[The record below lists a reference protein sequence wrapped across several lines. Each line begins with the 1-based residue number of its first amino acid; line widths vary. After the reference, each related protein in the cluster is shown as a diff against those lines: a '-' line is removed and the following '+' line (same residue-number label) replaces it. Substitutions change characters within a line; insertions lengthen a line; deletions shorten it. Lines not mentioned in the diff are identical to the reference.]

1 MYCPKCGQQQPSSDV
16 RFCNRCG
23 LGLTRL
29 SLWLEHADKL
39 IEQPE
44 EASPRVPKKRRKY
57 MRQGAK
63 LMFLSAVLFP
73 FAMILSGIFDTPGPL
88 IIPFTI
94 FLAGLS
100 WTLYSRL
107 FIEDLPQEES
117 ASRIIGSRENR
128 VLSAGGFPGGGL
140 NWSSGR
146 IHTAEIAQPP
156 SVTERTTVLLEKDG
170 KSEA

>member
-23 LGLTRL
+23 LGLTQL

-39 IEQPE
+39 IELPE
-44 EASPRVPKKRRKY
+44 VAPSQVPKKRRKR

-73 FAMILSGIFDTPGPL
+73 FAMMLGVIFDSPGPL
-88 IIPFTI
+88 VIPFTV

-117 ASRIIGSRENR
+117 SSKVIGSRENR
-128 VLSAGGFPGGGL
+128 VLSAGGFPGGGI

-146 IHTAEIAQPP
+146 VHTAEIAQPP
-156 SVTERTTVLLEKDG
+156 SVTERTTVLLEKDRQ
-170 KSEA
+170 SEG

>member
-1 MYCPKCGQQQPSSDV
+1 MYCPKCGQQQPSTDV

-23 LGLTRL
+23 LGLTQL
-29 SLWLEHADKL
+29 SLWLEHADRL
-39 IEQPE
+39 IELPE
-44 EASPRVPKKRRKY
+44 VAPPLVPKKRRKR

-73 FAMILSGIFDTPGPL
+73 FAIMLCAIFDTPGPL
-88 IIPFTI
+88 IIPFTV
-94 FLAGLS
+94 FVVGLS
-100 WTLYSRL
+100 WRLYSRL

-146 IHTAEIAQPP
+146 VHTAEIAQPP
-156 SVTERTTVLLEKDG
+156 SVTERATVLLEKDR
-170 KSEA
+170 KSEG